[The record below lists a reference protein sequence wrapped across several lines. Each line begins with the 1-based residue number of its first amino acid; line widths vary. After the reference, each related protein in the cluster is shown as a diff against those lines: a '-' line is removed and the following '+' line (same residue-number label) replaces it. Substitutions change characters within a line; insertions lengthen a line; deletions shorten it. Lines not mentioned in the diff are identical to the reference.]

1 MAALITI
8 LVLAFIGV
16 LISAFMA
23 GGSEKRK
30 TAECWSVAGIGVSA
44 LAGAALFFC
53 KGAIKEILLKQK
65 PHLSFMAE
73 NINIPWQIMLQLGMT
88 VFSCGIILSLWSY
101 NCRKNSSKWYWA
113 LLWTLGIAFLIG
125 HLLFLPQYY
134 GIAAFVNFFTIANQD
149 LFSPDIS
156 MLPTVYIMLSVNL
169 LGALLWLWHTLK
181 NSKRSWKN
189 NLVFVGSFTGFVCL
203 VWLAA
208 WGTGTWAKNTME
220 KKAAELGIKPLQV
233 AAQEP
238 PELKALVNPE
248 FYTKHPK
255 YNPPRSG
262 KYDWKKDTIPADE
275 KEYTMKFF
283 TSPELETYLT
293 GLKKSATYIAQTD
306 LQYLSPLQ
314 HYRSLVRHR
323 ADIAELYYRTNQ
335 KEKVLPELL
344 KYPELESLIPSDTP
358 FLICEL
364 VRTAARNVWVSTLVQ
379 YGPEDKSLLP
389 AYRELLAWSKNWKVH
404 LPCEA
409 GFYLA
414 APSDKKGKTAAFF
427 YEPYLNT
434 ARYRGFFYAIN
445 RIPALKKMEQQ
456 KIITEDGM
464 YANAA
469 KRQRLGIIMGQTA
482 LALKIYRIE
491 HEKYPEK
498 LSELVPRYLPQEY
511 FSPSNGKTLDYSVK
525 EYAECRT
532 LHISGTTLH
541 EMSVVSE
548 FALSADGSSITSER

>member
-1 MAALITI
+1 MAALIII
-8 LVLAFIGV
+8 LILALIGI
-16 LISAFMA
+16 LISALMA

-30 TAECWSVAGIGVSA
+30 TAEYWSIAGMGVSA

-73 NINIPWQIMLQLGMT
+73 SINIPWQIMLQLGMT
-88 VFSCGIILSLWSY
+88 VFSCGLILSLWSY

-113 LLWTLGIAFLIG
+113 LLWTWGITLFIG
-125 HLLFLPQYY
+125 YLLFLPQYY
-134 GIAAFVNFFTIANQD
+134 GFAAFVNFFTTANQD

-156 MLPTVYIMLSVNL
+156 MRPTVHVMLSVNL

-181 NSKRSWKN
+181 TETRSWKN
-189 NLVFVGSFTGFVCL
+189 ILIFAGSFTGFVCL

-208 WGTGTWAKNTME
+208 WGTGTWAKNAME
-220 KKAAELGIKPLQV
+220 TKADEIGITPLQV

-238 PELKALVNPE
+238 PELVALVNPE

-283 TSPELETYLT
+283 TSPELETYLDS
-293 GLKKSATYIAQTD
+293 LKKSAAYIAQTD
-306 LQYLSPLQ
+306 VQYFSPLQ
-314 HYRSLVRHR
+314 HFRSLVRHR

-344 KYPELESLIPSDTP
+344 KYPELESLIPDDTP

-364 VRTAARNVWVSTLVQ
+364 VRTAARNIWVSTLIQ

-389 AYRELLAWSKNWKVH
+389 AYRKLLDWSKSWKVH

-414 APSDKKGKTAAFF
+414 VPPENKGKTAAFF
-427 YEPYLNT
+427 YAPYLNT
-434 ARYRGFFYAIN
+434 ARYRGFFDAVKS
-445 RIPALKKMEQQ
+445 IPALKKLEQQ
-456 KIITEDGM
+456 EVITEDGM
-464 YANAA
+464 YGKAA
-469 KRQRLGIIMGQTA
+469 KRRRLVIIMGRTA
-482 LALKIYRIE
+482 LALKVYKIE
-491 HEKYPEK
+491 HGKYPGK
-498 LSELVPRYLPQEY
+498 LSELVPNYLSKEY
-511 FSPSNGKTLDYSVK
+511 VSPSTGKKLDYSVK
-525 EYAECRT
+525 GTNFT
-532 LHISGTTLH
+532 L
-541 EMSVVSE
+541 SV
-548 FALSADGSSITSER
+548 DGSSITSER